1 MRPLYIGL
9 AASLAIGA
17 ATDLA
22 NAQSARERAGEGDRV
37 VQAISADAARVSRQR
52 FRVASVDFAQR
63 RARCASILCPGF
75 IVLGVGF

>member
-1 MRPLYIGL
+1 MRPLFVGL
-9 AASLAIGA
+9 AAALAIGA

-22 NAQSARERAGEGDRV
+22 NAQSARERTGARERA
-37 VQAISADAARVSRQR
+37 VQAASAETARVRGQR

-63 RARCASILCPGF
+63 RTRCYSILCPGF